1 MNIHFKLNKELKTYQ
16 LLDNVV
22 IFIVIRIKK
31 LRKNVKN
38 SGIQKHLKPVF

>member
-1 MNIHFKLNKELKTYQ
+1 MNVHFKLNKEPKTYQ
-16 LLDNVV
+16 VFDSVLA
-22 IFIVIRIKK
+22 FIVIKIRK

>member
-22 IFIVIRIKK
+22 MFIVIKIKK
-31 LRKNVKN
+31 INQKYKN

>member
-1 MNIHFKLNKELKTYQ
+1 MNIHFKLNKELKTHQ